1 MASAGAPK
9 GTSLHDAAYWGH
21 LAGRAVTD
29 AAAFTELYEHFF
41 PRVYRHLMSKTRDEA
56 LADELASD
64 TFLRM
69 YRYLS
74 AYDPER
80 GTFSTWLFRIARN
93 VILEHSGRKEQ
104 TMHVPLTSDIDI
116 ADSEAAEPETVFFSR
131 EESEEIRRAMMQLTE
146 RQRRALEMKY
156 WFSMKSGEIGEAM
169 GIDAATVRST
179 LKQARDRL
187 KAILCRKA
195 EEKQSGSA

>member
-1 MASAGAPK
+1 
-9 GTSLHDAAYWGH
+9 
-21 LAGRAVTD
+21 
-29 AAAFTELYEHFF
+29 
-41 PRVYRHLMSKTRDEA
+41 
-56 LADELASD
+56 
-64 TFLRM
+64 
-69 YRYLS
+69 
-74 AYDPER
+74 
-80 GTFSTWLFRIARN
+80 
-93 VILEHSGRKEQ
+93 
-104 TMHVPLTSDIDI
+104 MHVPLTSDIDI

-156 WFSMKSGEIGEAM
+156 WLSMKSGEIGEAM